1 MPSFS
6 VYIYV
11 KLSPL
16 KIYLFFL
23 ILIFPAT
30 FFLSQTTVSG
40 NVYNEN
46 QVSLSGV
53 LVVNIDNDLKSI
65 TDENGHFVI
74 SANSGNELRFV
85 RQNYERPSAIVSST
99 SYFFGLNITMI
110 FAPTDIEEVK
120 LNPKLSG
127 DLAIDSKS
135 LSKEDKI
142 AQLNADIGL
151 PKSPEK
157 PREKPADF
165 KRSVLLPAL
174 FGQVN
179 FQSIYDLASG
189 KARRQKRLYKYEDF
203 QEKIEWLKSNLRS
216 DFFKEN
222 NINESQT
229 SDFLSFVLLESNALN
244 NSFKAKNIDKAEF
257 ILLGFVKQYLERKSQ
272 N

>member
-1 MPSFS
+1 M
-6 VYIYV
+6 
-11 KLSPL
+11 KL
-16 KIYLFFL
+16 YLFFL

-46 QVSLSGV
+46 QVPLSGV

-74 SANSGNELRFV
+74 NANAGNELRFV
-85 RQNYERPSAIVSST
+85 RQNYERASAIVNSN
-99 SYFFGLNITMI
+99 SYFFGINTKMI
-110 FAPTDIEEVK
+110 FAPTDIEEVIVSR
-120 LNPKLSG
+120 KLSG
-127 DLAIDSKS
+127 NLANDSK
-135 LSKEDKI
+135 LLTKVDKI
-142 AQLNADIGL
+142 AQLNSDIGL

-157 PREKPADF
+157 PREKPADL
-165 KRSVLLPAL
+165 KKSVLLPIL

-189 KARRQKRLYKYEDF
+189 KARRQKRLYRYEDF

-216 DFFKEN
+216 DFFREN
-222 NINESQT
+222 SINKSQT
-229 SDFLSFVLLESNALN
+229 SDFLSFGLLESNALN